1 MTPMDIAGYKVKV
14 VGNLPDSDTV
24 LIEDAVLYL
33 NDKIDQTK
41 LLEIHAVRLGY
52 DLVISYK
59 DKNEI
64 ALLRRN
70 SDNDWYISLPGEVDG
85 IVNRMTI

>member
-1 MTPMDIAGYKVKV
+1 MDIAGHKVKI
-14 VGNLPDSDTV
+14 VGELPDSDTV

-33 NDKIDQTK
+33 NNKIDQTK
-41 LLEIHAVRLGY
+41 LLEIHSVRLGY

-59 DKNEI
+59 NKNEV

-85 IVNRMTI
+85 IVKSMTV

>member
-1 MTPMDIAGYKVKV
+1 MDIAGHKIKV
-14 VGNLPDSDTV
+14 VGDLPDSDTV

-33 NDKIDQTK
+33 NDKIDQTR

-59 DKNEI
+59 NKSEV

-70 SDNDWYISLPGEVDG
+70 SENDWYISLPGEVDG
-85 IVNRMTI
+85 IVKRMPI